1 MPRPR
6 KASVVLPA
14 GVHVVKARGRV
25 YYYWQPGRGTAK
37 AAERRRIEF
46 EPEDPRFWQ
55 TIKAWGA
62 ADEGTISF
70 LATEYRASPEY
81 AALRPA
87 SRRHYDHFIDKLE
100 AHAGAALYREIG
112 RKDVYEL
119 RDELKD
125 TPTSANQIVSVLR
138 VLLEF
143 GCERGWLDENPAVG
157 VKRLKI
163 DSDGTQPW
171 PEDVWKRIVEE
182 GPEDLRRAAILGR
195 AIGQRRSDLVK
206 IGAGN
211 FEEGGIA
218 FAIGKL
224 RDKQHWTPIPK
235 WALKTIQGWRENR
248 IGPFILSGKGKPTNG
263 NALDQRLRRFLREND
278 MPAVSL
284 HGLRAMAVIDRRAAG
299 LPHQK
304 IAAEIGMSLP
314 MVMRYSRNADQE
326 MLAGRKRF
334 TNPSIPQR
342 KTG

>member
-55 TIKAWGA
+55 EIRSLGA
-62 ADEGTISF
+62 PQEGTLAF
-70 LATEYRASPEY
+70 LAAEYRASPEY

-87 SRRHYDHFIDKLE
+87 SRRHYDHFIDRLE
-100 AHAGAALYREIG
+100 AYAGTQRYQQIARH
-112 RKDVYEL
+112 DVYEL
-119 RDELKD
+119 RNELRE
-125 TPTSANQIVSVLR
+125 TPSSANQIVKVLR
-138 VLLEF
+138 LLLEF
-143 GCERGWLDENPAVG
+143 GCERGWLTENNAVG
-157 VKRLKI
+157 VKLLKV
-163 DSDGTQPW
+163 DVEGAKPW
-171 PEDVWKRIVEE
+171 PEQVWMKIVQE
-182 GPEDLRRAAILGR
+182 GPENLRRTAILGR

-211 FEEGGIA
+211 YEDGGIS

-224 RDKQHWTPIPK
+224 RDKKHWTPIPA
-235 WALKTIQGWRENR
+235 WALKTVRGWCRER
-248 IGPFILSGKGKPTNG
+248 IGPFIVGAQGRAIG
-263 NALDQRLRRFLREND
+263 ADALDVLLRKHLSEHNL
-278 MPAVSL
+278 PPVTL

-304 IAAEIGMSLP
+304 IAAEIGMSVS
-314 MVMRYSRNADQE
+314 MVERYSKNADQAL
-326 MLAGRKRF
+326 LAGRKRF
-334 TNPSIPQR
+334 TNPAIS
-342 KTG
+342 